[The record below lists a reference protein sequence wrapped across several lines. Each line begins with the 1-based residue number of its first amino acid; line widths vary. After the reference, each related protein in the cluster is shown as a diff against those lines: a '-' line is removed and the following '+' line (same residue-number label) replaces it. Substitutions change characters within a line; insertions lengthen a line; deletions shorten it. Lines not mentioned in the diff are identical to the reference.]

1 MQTSCVLVCVVC
13 DLVEL
18 ARELSQL
25 SGGEQGAEAWEAVDL
40 GQALAILAVNE
51 QRG

>member
-13 DLVEL
+13 DLVDL
-18 ARELSQL
+18 ARELAQL
-25 SGGEQGAEAWEAVDL
+25 RGGEQGAEAGEAVDL

-51 QRG
+51 